1 MTKHPTPAS
10 TDLTP
15 ASTDPPATIDPTP
28 ALPSPAALP
37 ADPAAPPPPLLRVSA
52 VSVVLGGRPAVADAS
67 LSVRPGEFVGLL
79 GPNGAGKTT
88 LLRAVLGL
96 TAVSGGSVAAA
107 GPVGYVP
114 QRHEFAWDFPIDV
127 AGAVLSGRTRAV
139 GWLRRP
145 GARDRAAAARALERA
160 GLTELRRRPIGE
172 LSGGQRQRV
181 LVARALAAEPRLLL
195 LDEPFTGVDVP
206 TQELLGE
213 LFGRLAAEGC
223 GLLMTTHD
231 LAAAARSC
239 SRIVLLNRTVVAEG
253 GPALLDDSERMLR
266 AFGLERPGA
275 AA

>member
-1 MTKHPTPAS
+1 MTTGE
-10 TDLTP
+10 T
-15 ASTDPPATIDPTP
+15 
-28 ALPSPAALP
+28 
-37 ADPAAPPPPLLRVSA
+37 LLRVTS
-52 VSVVLGGRPAVADAS
+52 VSVALGGRTAVEDAS
-67 LSVRPGEFVGLL
+67 LTVSGGELVGLL

-96 TAVSGGSVAAA
+96 AATAAGSVTAT

-127 AGAVLSGRTRAV
+127 AGVVLSGRTRSI

-145 GARDRAAAARALERA
+145 GARDRAAADEALELA

-206 TQELLGE
+206 TQELLNK
-213 LFGRLAAEGC
+213 LFGRLAEDGR

-231 LAAAARSC
+231 LAAAARTC
-239 SRIVLLNRTVVAEG
+239 TRVVLLNRTVVAEG
-253 GPALLDDSERMLR
+253 GPELLADPEQMLR
-266 AFGLERPGA
+266 AFGLDRAIGTAGA